1 MIHDAQ
7 SAWQEARVPKVG
19 HGSQAST
26 LSGSSGK
33 LCFSLKMRAALSSQG
48 QRSDDRAA
56 FGKRGGIF
64 LEALLSQCIPSVM
77 VSFS

>member
-1 MIHDAQ
+1 MTH
-7 SAWQEARVPKVG
+7 RVPGRKHVFQRLDTDRK
-19 HGSQAST
+19 QAST